1 MTASPTTTRATTSG
15 WRAGLP
21 ARNEM
26 NAADERIDV
35 RGVTGPYRDLVA
47 RIAPAV
53 CQIMHCPEPGVAR
66 AIGTGALIRTSGG
79 IAILTAGHVAAI
91 GTVGRLRARF
101 NYERTSPDGP
111 SAPSVDWDLAI
122 AEHWVDGLDYGLVV
136 ACDHYGHPPPQ
147 NVFAP
152 LTLGSSGALH
162 PGETLLCLHHPN
174 GEPKQ
179 CSAGRFVAFVDSQ
192 LRYRVF
198 TGAQSS
204 GAPVLNLR
212 GEVVAVH
219 RAEVSSADP
228 GAKVGTAVDA
238 IRKTSPGLGR

>member
-1 MTASPTTTRATTSG
+1 
-15 WRAGLP
+15 
-21 ARNEM
+21 M

-122 AEHWVDGLDYGLVV
+122 AEHWVDGLDYGLIV

-228 GAKVGTAVDA
+228 GAKIGTAVDA

>member
-1 MTASPTTTRATTSG
+1 MRYA
-15 WRAGLP
+15 
-21 ARNEM
+21 M
-26 NAADERIDV
+26 DAADERMDV
-35 RGVTGPYRDLVA
+35 RGVTGPHRDLVA
-47 RIAPAV
+47 RVAPAV

-66 AIGTGALIRTSGG
+66 AIGTGALIRTSSG
-79 IAILTAGHVAAI
+79 IAILTAGHVVAI
-91 GTVGRLRARF
+91 GTIGRLRARF
-101 NYERTSPDGP
+101 NYERTSPGGA
-111 SAPSVDWDLAI
+111 SAPSVEWDLAI

-152 LTLGSSGALH
+152 LTLGSSGTLV
-162 PGETLLCLHHPN
+162 PGEALLCLHHPN

-179 CSAGRFVAFVDSQ
+179 CSTGTFIAFTDSQ

-204 GAPVLNLR
+204 GAPVLNLH

-219 RAEVSSADP
+219 RAEVSPADP
-228 GAKVGTAVDA
+228 GAKIGTAIDA
-238 IRKTSPGLGR
+238 IRRTSPGLGR

>member
-1 MTASPTTTRATTSG
+1 M
-15 WRAGLP
+15 
-21 ARNEM
+21 RNAM
-26 NAADERIDV
+26 DAADERIDV
-35 RGVTGPYRDLVA
+35 REVTGPHRDLVA

-53 CQIMHCPEPGVAR
+53 CQIMHCPEPGVTH
-66 AIGTGALIRTSGG
+66 AIGTGALIRTPRG
-79 IAILTAGHVAAI
+79 IAILTAGHVVAI
-91 GTVGRLRARF
+91 GTTGRLRARF
-101 NYERTSPDGP
+101 NYERTSPGGA

-122 AEHWVDGLDYGLVV
+122 AEHWVDGLDYGLAV

-152 LTLGSSGALH
+152 LTLGSSGALL
-162 PGETLLCLHHPN
+162 PGETVLCLHHPN

-179 CSAGRFVAFVDSQ
+179 CSAGTFIAFADSQ
-192 LRYRVF
+192 LRYRLF

-219 RAEVSSADP
+219 RAELSVADA
-228 GAKVGTAVDA
+228 GAKIGTAIDA

>member
-1 MTASPTTTRATTSG
+1 
-15 WRAGLP
+15 
-21 ARNEM
+21 
-26 NAADERIDV
+26 
-35 RGVTGPYRDLVA
+35 
-47 RIAPAV
+47 
-53 CQIMHCPEPGVAR
+53 MHCPEPGVAR

-91 GTVGRLRARF
+91 GTSGRLRARF

-152 LTLGSSGALH
+152 LTLGSSGALL

-179 CSAGRFVAFVDSQ
+179 CSAGTFVAFVDSQ
-192 LRYRVF
+192 LRYRMF

-204 GAPVLNLR
+204 GAPVLNMR
-212 GEVVAVH
+212 GQVVAVH
-219 RAEVSSADP
+219 RAEVSFADP
-228 GAKVGTAVDA
+228 GAKMGTAVDW
-238 IRKTSPGLGR
+238 IRKTSLGLGR

>member
-1 MTASPTTTRATTSG
+1 MD
-15 WRAGLP
+15 
-21 ARNEM
+21 
-26 NAADERIDV
+26 AADERTDV
-35 RGVTGPYRDLVA
+35 WGVAGPHRDLVA

-53 CQIMHCPEPGVAR
+53 CQIIHCPEPGTAR
-66 AIGTGALIRTSGG
+66 AIGTGALIQTSGG
-79 IAILTAGHVAAI
+79 IAILTAGHVVAI
-91 GTVGRLRARF
+91 GTIGHLRARF
-101 NYERTSPDGP
+101 NYERTSPGGA
-111 SAPSVDWDLAI
+111 SAPSVEWDLAI

-136 ACDHYGHPPPQ
+136 ACDHDGHPPPQ

-152 LTLGSSGALH
+152 LTLGSSGALL
-162 PGETLLCLHHPN
+162 PGEALLCLHHPN

-179 CSAGRFVAFVDSQ
+179 CSTGTFIAFTDSQ

-219 RAEVSSADP
+219 RAEVSPADP
-228 GAKVGTAVDA
+228 GAKIGTAIDA
-238 IRKTSPGLGR
+238 IRRTSPGLRR